1 VAIVQVTTFPM
12 GTETPS
18 VSKYVAAVQRVL
30 REAPENITFQMTPM
44 ATIIEG
50 ELPDLLA
57 VIQRMHEQS
66 FKEGAMRV
74 YTSITID
81 ERRDKPASMAQ
92 KIRSV
97 EEKL

>member
-1 VAIVQVTTFPM
+1 MAIVQVTSFPV

-18 VSKYVAAVQRVL
+18 LSKYVAAAHRVL
-30 REAPENITFQMTPM
+30 REAPENITYQLTPM
-44 ATIIEG
+44 STIIEG
-50 ELPDLLA
+50 ELPDVLA

-74 YTSITID
+74 YTTITID
-81 ERRDKPASMAQ
+81 ERRDKPASMVQ
-92 KIRSV
+92 KIQSV

>member
-1 VAIVQVTTFPM
+1 MAIVQVTTFPM

-50 ELPDLLA
+50 ELPDILA

-66 FKEGAMRV
+66 FQEGAMRV

-92 KIRSV
+92 KMKSV

>member
-1 VAIVQVTTFPM
+1 MAIVQVTTFPM

-50 ELPDLLA
+50 ELPDILA

-66 FKEGAMRV
+66 FQEGAMRV

-81 ERRDKPASMAQ
+81 ERRDKAASMAQ
-92 KIRSV
+92 KMKSV

>member
-1 VAIVQVTTFPM
+1 
-12 GTETPS
+12 
-18 VSKYVAAVQRVL
+18 
-30 REAPENITFQMTPM
+30 MTPM

-50 ELPDLLA
+50 ELPDILA

-66 FKEGAMRV
+66 FQEGAMRV

-92 KIRSV
+92 KMKSV
-97 EEKL
+97 EEKM

>member
-1 VAIVQVTTFPM
+1 MAIVQVTTFPM

-50 ELPDLLA
+50 ELPDILA

>member
-1 VAIVQVTTFPM
+1 MAIVQVTTFPM
-12 GTETPS
+12 GTETPN

-30 REAPENITFQMTPM
+30 RDAPEKISFQMTPM

-50 ELPDLLA
+50 ELPDILA

-66 FKEGAMRV
+66 FQEGAMRV
-74 YTSITID
+74 YTSIIID

-92 KIRSV
+92 KMKSV
-97 EEKL
+97 EEKM

>member
-1 VAIVQVTTFPM
+1 MAIVQVTTFPM

>member
-1 VAIVQVTTFPM
+1 MAIVQVTTFPM

-18 VSKYVAAVQRVL
+18 VSEYVAAVQRVL

-50 ELPDLLA
+50 ELPDILA

-66 FKEGAMRV
+66 FQEGAMRV

-92 KIRSV
+92 KMKSV
-97 EEKL
+97 EDKL